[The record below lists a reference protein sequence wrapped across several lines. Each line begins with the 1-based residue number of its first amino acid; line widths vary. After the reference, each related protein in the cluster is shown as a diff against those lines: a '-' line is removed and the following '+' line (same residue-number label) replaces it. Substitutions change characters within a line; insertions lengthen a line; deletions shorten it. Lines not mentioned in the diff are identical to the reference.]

1 MISLNSA
8 ALLSGNGIDVNA
20 IVAAVQAQAA
30 NEIQLY
36 QQQQSD
42 LQNQSGL
49 LSGLNNDLNNLAS
62 AVNALGD
69 VLGPLSAQTA
79 SSSQPSIVT
88 ATAQTS
94 ATPGTHTIVVSTLAT
109 QGTLYTEAVANA
121 DASLLPNGASGA
133 DLEIQIGGANGTTHD
148 VQIANGSN
156 DTLNSLASY
165 INSQNWGVTAT
176 VLNDASGAR
185 LAIYSKATGSTGALA
200 VVNNTSGLTFN
211 DPIGGTDATFTVDGI
226 PFSSTTNTVAGAIP
240 GVTLNLLGAYPS
252 IQAQLSVGPDTTQAE
267 QAIGSFISA
276 YNTVIGAINQQF
288 AVDPT
293 TNSEGPLAGDNA
305 LRTLQ
310 STLLADAGYTP
321 ANGTLFSTTVS
332 GPNASILAS
341 GAQTG
346 DLQLQVGGGGGPTY
360 DIPFS
365 AGSNDTLNSLASY
378 INGQNWGLTATVING
393 ATGARLAIANTSSTT
408 GAVNVVNNTS
418 ALSFNTPAESTF
430 GNLAA
435 LGITMNND
443 GTLSVNA
450 TELNNALTTSTSEVL
465 NFFQNAAQTGFAN
478 NFAGD
483 LQNLTDPTLGLLNI
497 DLSQNQQ
504 EQTDVTNT
512 INNLQDQMTAQRQQ
526 LIVEF
531 SQVNALIEAFP
542 FTLQAIDLQL
552 GIQANG
558 SNNTAPTAGTSSL

>member
-79 SSSQPSIVT
+79 SSSQASIVT

-156 DTLNSLASY
+156 DTLNSLASH

-185 LAIYSKATGSTGALA
+185 LAIYSQATGSTGALA

-321 ANGTLFSTTVS
+321 ANGTLFSTTV
-332 GPNASILAS
+332 
-341 GAQTG
+341 
-346 DLQLQVGGGGGPTY
+346 
-360 DIPFS
+360 
-365 AGSNDTLNSLASY
+365 
-378 INGQNWGLTATVING
+378 WC
-393 ATGARLAIANTSSTT
+393 
-408 GAVNVVNNTS
+408 
-418 ALSFNTPAESTF
+418 
-430 GNLAA
+430 
-435 LGITMNND
+435 
-443 GTLSVNA
+443 
-450 TELNNALTTSTSEVL
+450 
-465 NFFQNAAQTGFAN
+465 
-478 NFAGD
+478 
-483 LQNLTDPTLGLLNI
+483 
-497 DLSQNQQ
+497 
-504 EQTDVTNT
+504 
-512 INNLQDQMTAQRQQ
+512 
-526 LIVEF
+526 
-531 SQVNALIEAFP
+531 
-542 FTLQAIDLQL
+542 
-552 GIQANG
+552 
-558 SNNTAPTAGTSSL
+558 